1 MFACSVLDDEEVS
14 LNAMP
19 VYSLVPDHQSEQEP
33 DEDLP
38 PADLPAEG
46 PEISSECAEEVES
59 DDPVPPSSPAEPSK
73 DTLEEEGEENARAD
87 DRAAECGDGEGE
99 TQVNDVAEEQTEERD
114 SGITDQDL
122 VEMQEQTVTD
132 TSLDVPEA
140 GGIED
145 TGGGDA
151 GPPGDLDAEEERNPE
166 QEDTRADGDGN
177 EEEPCSS
184 RIKSALYRKSR
195 PCSLPVSELET
206 VIASACGEPETPR
219 SHYLRIHQLL
229 HSLPSAQRLHDSQDE
244 DDVPGSSEELTVK
257 PEEDKE
263 NGEAAEDEVSEAQSP
278 SVVPECPGP
287 CCRRTLPRS
296 LSIERL
302 SELNQLLE
310 GERPSQSAL
319 RLDSEDGEVGCGS
332 RRGPRESECE
342 LCDNSCY
349 STSCYSTSCYST
361 SCYSNS
367 GNEGRNH
374 LCSHTRLSSVDSTR
388 LSESTVFSSQE
399 EEEEENSAFESIS
412 DSMLS
417 PDIRESGEGSR
428 WRGSSSE
435 DSPMREG
442 QREDSPVAG
451 PSVRSSGKKLYSA
464 VSDVHFKRLT
474 FSFELDFFIASGDI
488 KEFKSLKLDWL

>member
-1 MFACSVLDDEEVS
+1 
-14 LNAMP
+14 MP
-19 VYSLVPDHQSEQEP
+19 VYDLVPDQQAEQDP

-38 PADLPAEG
+38 PAEVDPVEDTLTLG
-46 PEISSECAEEVES
+46 PEISSECPEEVETP
-59 DDPVPPSSPAEPSK
+59 DPMLPTSPAEPSK
-73 DTLEEEGEENARAD
+73 DSQLEEEGQENAVLD
-87 DRAAECGDGEGE
+87 DRATECGHEME
-99 TQVNDVAEEQTEERD
+99 ESEALPNDTAQEQTEEQESER
-114 SGITDQDL
+114 TDQEL
-122 VEMQEQTVTD
+122 VEMQEQTLIET
-132 TSLDVPEA
+132 LLEVPEN

-145 TGGGDA
+145 TGGGDT
-151 GPPGDLDAEEERNPE
+151 GPPGDLGVELVDAEEGTNPE
-166 QEDTRADGDGN
+166 QADTSVDGD
-177 EEEPCSS
+177 EEPCSS
-184 RIKSALYRKSR
+184 RIRGALYRKSR

-219 SHYLRIHQLL
+219 SHYIRIHHLL

-244 DDVPGSSEELTVK
+244 DDVPESSEELTVK
-257 PEEDKE
+257 LEEDKE
-263 NGEAAEDEVSEAQSP
+263 NGEVAEDEVSEVQSP
-278 SVVPECPGP
+278 SIVPECPGP

-310 GERPSQSAL
+310 GERPLPSPL
-319 RLDSEDGEVGCGS
+319 RLDSEDGEVGGGS

-399 EEEEENSAFESIS
+399 EEEEEEEENSAFESIS
-412 DSMLS
+412 DSMQS
-417 PDIRESGEGSR
+417 PDMRESGEGSSQ

-435 DSPMREG
+435 ESPMREG
-442 QREDSPVAG
+442 QGEESPVAG
-451 PSVRSSGKKLYSA
+451 PSVRSSGKKPRLSNT
-464 VSDVHFKRLT
+464 DVNF
-474 FSFELDFFIASGDI
+474 
-488 KEFKSLKLDWL
+488 

>member
-1 MFACSVLDDEEVS
+1 
-14 LNAMP
+14 MP
-19 VYSLVPDHQSEQEP
+19 LYDLVPDQQADHEP
-33 DEDLP
+33 DDDLP
-38 PADLPAEG
+38 HDDLPVEDTLTLV
-46 PEISSECAEEVES
+46 PEISSECAEEVETP
-59 DDPVPPSSPAEPSK
+59 DPSLPTSPAEPSN
-73 DTLEEEGEENARAD
+73 DSQLEEEGQENTVAD
-87 DRAAECGDGEGE
+87 DHATECDEGMEGKAVLNDAAQG
-99 TQVNDVAEEQTEERD
+99 QTEEQESER
-114 SGITDQDL
+114 TDQEL
-122 VEMQEQTVTD
+122 VEMQEQTLTKTLLEV
-132 TSLDVPEA
+132 LENP
-140 GGIED
+140 GIED
-145 TGGGDA
+145 TGGGDT
-151 GPPGDLDAEEERNPE
+151 GPHGDLDVELVDAEECTNPE
-166 QEDTRADGDGN
+166 QEDTRADEEGN

-184 RIKSALYRKSR
+184 RIRSALYRKSR

-206 VIASACGEPETPR
+206 VIASACGDPETPR
-219 SHYLRIHQLL
+219 SHYIRIHNLL
-229 HSLPSAQRLHDSQDE
+229 HSLPSAQCLHDSPDE
-244 DDVPGSSEELTVK
+244 DDVPESSEELTVK

-263 NGEAAEDEVSEAQSP
+263 NGVVAEDEVSEAQSP
-278 SVVPECPGP
+278 SIVPECLGP

-310 GERPSQSAL
+310 GERPSPSPL
-319 RLDSEDGEVGCGS
+319 RLDSEDGEVGGGS

-412 DSMLS
+412 DSMQS
-417 PDIRESGEGSR
+417 PDMRESVEGSSQ

-435 DSPMREG
+435 ESPMREG
-442 QREDSPVAG
+442 QGEESPVAG
-451 PSVRSSGKKLYSA
+451 PSGRPSGK
-464 VSDVHFKRLT
+464 
-474 FSFELDFFIASGDI
+474 EM
-488 KEFKSLKLDWL
+488 